1 MPKYLV
7 PIDMNK
13 NELQNAVIQNL
24 ASAPSNPKKGQFYF
38 NTTDNT
44 LYVYNGNAWKNAL
57 NEQGAVNYDNLTN
70 KPITNLSSSS
80 ISAAGIY
87 RIASTGNYTAGS
99 LSFSANKLDLVL
111 YNGTKALILSGS
123 EIKSVT
129 SSGTTSVVS
138 VVTDLSGKVSTIET
152 KITNLTNNK
161 LDKNANITAGTH
173 TKITYDA
180 KGLVTG
186 GSNLTASDIPDLSG
200 TYIKKSDKGVAN
212 GVATLDSSGLIPSS
226 QLPSY
231 VDDVV
236 EILYI
241 VQETAPNPTKLGVKY
256 YNGAT
261 DKIYTSKAS
270 GSSFVWDS
278 GKKPSTDVI
287 YVNLENNAAYRY
299 TGSEMFVISD
309 PLSYA
314 TESEAKAGTD
324 NKKVMTSLRVKQ
336 AIESRLYSTKIGNGT
351 TTSFTITHNLNS
363 RNVIVSIYETA
374 SPYQEVIADVYHNG
388 LNTIKVEFATAP
400 TSNQYTVNIIKT
412 V

>member
-57 NEQGAVNYDNLTN
+57 NEQGAANYDNLTN

-87 RIASTGNYTAGS
+87 RIASAGNYTAGS

-111 YNGTKALILSGS
+111 YDGTKALILSGS

-212 GVATLDSSGLIPSS
+212 GVAALDANGKVPSA

-231 VDDVV
+231 VDDVIEV
-236 EILYI
+236 EDIST
-241 VQETAPNPTKLGVKY
+241 QTTGEKG
-256 YNGAT
+256 
-261 DKIYTSKAS
+261 KIYVDTSTEK
-270 GSSFVWDS
+270 
-278 GKKPSTDVI
+278 T
-287 YVNLENNAAYRY
+287 YRW
-299 TGSEMFVISD
+299 TGSAMIEISNTLD
-309 PLSYA
+309 YA
-314 TESEAKAGTD
+314 TEAEAKAGTE
-324 NKKVMTSLRVKQ
+324 NTKVMTALRVKQ
-336 AIESRLYSTKIGNGT
+336 TIESRVYSTKIGNGT